1 MQRKFVVSMAALAL
15 LAPSLAWA
23 DAIDGDWCSPDNKLR
38 VSIRGPDIVTP
49 GGAHI
54 QGDYTRHAFTYVVP
68 AKEPGAGKKA
78 EMFLMGE
85 YAMQFK
91 AGPVVPSD
99 QVWKRCAKES
109 S

>member
-1 MQRKFVVSMAALAL
+1 MRKIFVVSIAALTLMAPGMAL
-15 LAPSLAWA
+15 A

-38 VSIRGPDIVTP
+38 VSIQGPDVVTP

-54 QGDYTRHAFTYVVP
+54 QGDYTRHAFSYVVP

-78 EMFLMGE
+78 EMVLMGE

-91 AGPVVPSD
+91 AGPVVPTD
-99 QVWKRCAKES
+99 QIWKRCSKETS
-109 S
+109 